1 MMVRSHLTSYINI
14 GIENHYPLHS
24 VVTVGLQQ
32 SSYIV
37 SEGDQELIICTI
49 VSGQIER
56 EVVFSVSTE
65 DVSAISEY
73 NLIELDAYTHI

>member
-1 MMVRSHLTSYINI
+1 MRSFLSSYMNTDIDNC
-14 GIENHYPLHS
+14 YPLHS

-49 VSGQIER
+49 LSGQTER
-56 EVVFSVSTE
+56 EVVISISTE
-65 DVSAISEY
+65 DGSAISEC
-73 NLIELDAYTHI
+73 NLIQLNTCRINI